1 MRAKKLGVWLIYR
14 VPRMGT
20 STLLTGYVSIVA
32 NILCCSKDFASR
44 STYLDNQPYPQDVD
58 NQMAISDI
66 KNKVHIQE
74 KSK

>member
-20 STLLTGYVSIVA
+20 STLLTGYVNTLA
-32 NILCCSKDFASR
+32 NILWGSKDFASR

-58 NQMAISDI
+58 NQMAISEI
-66 KNKVHIQE
+66 KNKVRIQE
-74 KSK
+74 DSK

>member
-1 MRAKKLGVWLIYR
+1 MEFQEWVRPFLVTCR
-14 VPRMGT
+14 VN
-20 STLLTGYVSIVA
+20 IVA
-32 NILCCSKDFASR
+32 NILWRSKDFASR

-74 KSK
+74 NSK